1 MSPALL
7 ALIFLV
13 AVLLTMAG
21 EAVLSTYNERLL
33 RSRGALEPS
42 GDVYRTMRWAYPACF
57 VAIALEGA
65 LTGPAPTDV
74 LAAGLATFGLAKAL
88 KLWAISSLGIRWSF
102 RVLVMRDA
110 PLVTRGPYRLLR
122 HPNYVAVLGELV
134 GFALAVWAPATGAAA
149 VAIFGVLLAARVRV
163 EDRALGRQ

>member
-7 ALIFLV
+7 ALLFLV

-33 RSRGALEPS
+33 RSRGAIEPP

-57 VAIALEGA
+57 VAMALEGA

-74 LAAGLATFGLAKAL
+74 LGAGLATFGLAKAL
-88 KLWAISSLGIRWSF
+88 KLWAISSLGTRWSF
-102 RVLVMRDA
+102 RVLVMRGV
-110 PLVTRGPYRLLR
+110 PLVTLGPYRLLR